1 MDTTLT
7 SAGLSPS
14 TDPQPD
20 QAAPLMPERIAQVLT
35 VLFILIDHAHTL
47 LELLEQGTAMRG
59 FTLIARCFGTTKVP
73 VIVAAIRRGLRRA
86 VALRQVLQDCAAD
99 GGDIRL
105 PRKRTPRA
113 RKAAWQD
120 PTAAGN
126 AASGDGASGDP
137 ASGDAFASDSTSG
150 GPASANTAFG
160 TAAWGD

>member
-20 QAAPLMPERIAQVLT
+20 QAAPLMPERIARVLT

-99 GGDIRL
+99 GHDIRL
-105 PRKRTPRA
+105 PRKRAPRA

-120 PTAAGN
+120 PAA
-126 AASGDGASGDP
+126 AGDGASGDSASSDLASRDPGSLSP
-137 ASGDAFASDSTSG
+137 ASGNA
-150 GPASANTAFG
+150 AFG
-160 TAAWGD
+160 TA